1 MKEIFQDRDYL
12 QDIKGDI
19 YQVIGS
25 IHTKE
30 GIFALQK
37 YKKVSPKESQNTH
50 QKLIPSDDPISKVK
64 NHEFRYWKQ
73 KGSSDLFIR
82 ILPNYSS
89 KSAISNIEQ
98 NVYKTFST
106 IFQMPMIIIPRS
118 QILNHWKPQQRFKEL
133 LLRFASKNFSEIQK
147 LDNLER
153 EAIEVGITLES
164 FFNIDISKIGITG
177 SILWNAHHESSDID
191 MMIYGTAFTKITN
204 STKEIST
211 ESKGLRRLKKI
222 EILPLAEKMAIK
234 TGLPMEEC
242 FEYIYKKKY
251 LFFFNNRKVSIT
263 FAPNLQELLRYPL
276 FSPGTIFKSI
286 KSITIQAKI
295 ESCEYGYYYPS
306 LYKISCVKITDE
318 KKIRPLNITRLI
330 VYEHELVGYYKNGD
344 VVEIRGFLQEC
355 INVPNFN
362 DLDPINTYQILVG
375 GQETFGNEYIR
386 KLKSG
391 GLSK

>member
-12 QDIKGDI
+12 QDVKGDI

-25 IHTKE
+25 IHTNE
-30 GIFALQK
+30 GIFALHK

-73 KGSSDLFIR
+73 KGSNDLFIR

-89 KSAISNIEQ
+89 KSAGANIEQ
-98 NVYKTFST
+98 NLYKTFSP
-106 IFQMPMIIIPRS
+106 IFQMSMIIIPHN
-118 QILNHWKPQQRFKEL
+118 QILKHWKPQQRFKEL
-133 LLRFASKNFSEIQK
+133 LSTFTSKNFSEIQK

-177 SILWNAHHESSDID
+177 SILWNAHHKNSDID
-191 MMIYGTAFTKITN
+191 IMIYGSEFAKIVN
-204 STKEIST
+204 STKIISA
-211 ESKGLRRLKKI
+211 EGKGLRRFKKI
-222 EILPLAEKMAIK
+222 EILPLAQKMAIK

-242 FEYIYKKKY
+242 FEYIYKKNY
-251 LFFFNNRKVSIT
+251 LFFFNNRKISIT

-286 KSITIQAKI
+286 KNIIIQAKI
-295 ESCEYGYYYPS
+295 ESCEFGYYYPS
-306 LYKISCVKITDE
+306 LYKISCKNNNEETSFDSSD
-318 KKIRPLNITRLI
+318 ITRLM

-344 VVEIRGFLQEC
+344 NVEIRGLLQEC

-362 DLDPINTYQILVG
+362 DLKPIKTYQILVG

-386 KLKSG
+386 IIK
-391 GLSK
+391 

>member
-1 MKEIFQDRDYL
+1 MKEIFQDRDYI

-73 KGSSDLFIR
+73 KGSNDLFIR

-89 KSAISNIEQ
+89 KSANANIEQ
-98 NVYKTFST
+98 NAFKTYST
-106 IFQMPMIIIPRS
+106 IFQMQMIIIPHS
-118 QILNHWKPQQRFKEL
+118 QITKHWKPQQRFKEL
-133 LLRFASKNFSEIQK
+133 LSTFTSKNFSEIQK

-164 FFNIDISKIGITG
+164 FFNIDISNIGITG
-177 SILWNAHHESSDID
+177 SILWNAQHQNSDID
-191 MMIYGTAFTKITN
+191 VMIYGSEFTKIVKSPKKLSAEN
-204 STKEIST
+204 
-211 ESKGLRRLKKI
+211 KGLRKFKKI

-234 TGLPMEEC
+234 TSIKMEEC
-242 FEYIYKKKY
+242 FEYIYKKNY
-251 LFFFNNRKVSIT
+251 LFFYNNRKVSIT

-276 FSPGTIFKSI
+276 FSPETIFKSI
-286 KSITIQAKI
+286 KSVTIQAKI
-295 ESCEYGYYYPS
+295 ESCEFGYYYPS
-306 LYKISCVKITDE
+306 LYKISCEKIKDE
-318 KKIRPLNITRLI
+318 KNYSSLDITRLI

-344 VVEIRGFLQEC
+344 DVEIKGLLQEC
-355 INVPNFN
+355 INVPNFH
-362 DLDPINTYQILVG
+362 DLKPIKTYQILVG

-386 KLKSG
+386 LIK
-391 GLSK
+391 